1 MQKDD
6 AMSTE
11 TETGARLTENPG
23 LLLAGGIA
31 VGVVIGML
39 LPRFEREKAALE
51 PIGRKLADGAAAAV
65 QAAKDSGREQI
76 ESLIPNSD
84 ATKERVSALFGT
96 VIDAAKDAT
105 SKR

>member
-1 MQKDD
+1 
-6 AMSTE
+6 MSTE
-11 TETGARLTENPG
+11 TETGSRLTENPA
-23 LLLAGGIA
+23 LLLAGGVA
-31 VGVVIGML
+31 LGVVIGML
-39 LPRFEREKAALE
+39 LPRFDREKAALE

-65 QAAKDSGREQI
+65 QAAKESGREQI

-105 SKR
+105 AKR

>member
-1 MQKDD
+1 
-6 AMSTE
+6 MSTE
-11 TETGARLTENPG
+11 TETGSRLAENPA
-23 LLLAGGIA
+23 LLLAGGVA
-31 VGVVIGML
+31 LGVVIGML

-76 ESLIPNSD
+76 ESLIPNGD

-105 SKR
+105 AKR

>member
-1 MQKDD
+1 
-6 AMSTE
+6 MSTE
-11 TETGARLTENPG
+11 TETGSRLSENPG
-23 LLLAGGIA
+23 LLLAGGVA

-39 LPRFEREKAALE
+39 LPRFEREKAALA
-51 PIGRKLADGAAAAV
+51 PLGRKLADGATAAV
-65 QAAKDSGREQI
+65 HAAKESGREQI

-105 SKR
+105 AKR

>member
-1 MQKDD
+1 
-6 AMSTE
+6 MSINTE
-11 TETGARLTENPG
+11 TDTDTDTGMRLTENPA
-23 LLLAGGIA
+23 LLLAGGVA
-31 VGVVIGML
+31 VGVLIGML

-51 PIGRKLADGAAAAV
+51 PLGRKLADGAAAAV
-65 QAAKDSGREQI
+65 QAAKEGGREQI

-105 SKR
+105 TSR